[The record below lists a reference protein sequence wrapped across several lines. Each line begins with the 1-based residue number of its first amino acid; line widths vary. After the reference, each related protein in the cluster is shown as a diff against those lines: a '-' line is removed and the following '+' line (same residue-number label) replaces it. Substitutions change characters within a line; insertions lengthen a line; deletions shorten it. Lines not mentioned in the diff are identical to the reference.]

1 MTFVERID
9 FASLMEPVA
18 LRLLGEPN
26 PKLSR
31 PPLDVRFGSRG
42 STAEL

>member
-1 MTFVERID
+1 MLSSRREERMTFVERID

-26 PKLSR
+26 PK
-31 PPLDVRFGSRG
+31 
-42 STAEL
+42 